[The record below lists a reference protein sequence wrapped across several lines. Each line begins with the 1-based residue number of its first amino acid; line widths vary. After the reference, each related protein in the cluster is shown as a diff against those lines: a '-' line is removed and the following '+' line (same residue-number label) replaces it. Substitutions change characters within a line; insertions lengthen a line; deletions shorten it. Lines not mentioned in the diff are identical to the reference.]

1 MVLDSIN
8 CQDPLKKA
16 CLLFY
21 DIVAKSTPNVEPR
34 KLVKE
39 DFNSLYT
46 LKARLLDMT
55 DEEDIIEDIF

>member
-1 MVLDSIN
+1 MVLESIN

-21 DIVAKSTPNVEPR
+21 EIVKSTPNVEPR

-55 DEEDIIEDIF
+55 EEEDIIEDIF